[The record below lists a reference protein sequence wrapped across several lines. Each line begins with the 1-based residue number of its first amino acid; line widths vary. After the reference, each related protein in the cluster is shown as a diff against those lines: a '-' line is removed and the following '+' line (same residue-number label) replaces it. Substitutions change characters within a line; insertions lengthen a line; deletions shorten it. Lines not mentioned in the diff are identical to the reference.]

1 MTFDTS
7 GCAVKQY
14 RSISDEN
21 FRRSVDSVCKDFGLN
36 ILKNEQYQCIKEFML
51 GRDIFVNMPTGWG
64 KSLIFQMVPFIEM
77 RLASFSDNEA
87 FRKKAILL
95 VICPLVALMKDQ
107 VKQLQDEGISASYV
121 ASDQDEQ
128 THRKIEE
135 GCYNLVFM
143 SPESSLDN
151 ERWRSM
157 LTSTAYSSSLVSVA
171 VDEVHC
177 VTQWGLSNSN
187 RERTAFRKWYSRLNE
202 LRSLTS
208 SNVPVMALT
217 ATATNNTKTK
227 IYELLELR
235 NPYEVKINPD
245 RSNIT
250 YVVQKM
256 VRDLSVAEHFTSM
269 CEDIKKDG

>member
-1 MTFDTS
+1 
-7 GCAVKQY
+7 
-14 RSISDEN
+14 
-21 FRRSVDSVCKDFGLN
+21 
-36 ILKNEQYQCIKEFML
+36 
-51 GRDIFVNMPTGWG
+51 
-64 KSLIFQMVPFIEM
+64 M
-77 RLASFSDNEA
+77 RGFCVMSHSCVF
-87 FRKKAILL
+87 
-95 VICPLVALMKDQ
+95 
-107 VKQLQDEGISASYV
+107 
-121 ASDQDEQ
+121 
-128 THRKIEE
+128 
-135 GCYNLVFM
+135 FM

-157 LTSTAYSSSLVSVA
+157 LTSTAYLSSLVGVA

-217 ATATNNTKTK
+217 ATNNTKTK

-256 VRDLSVAEHFTSM
+256 VWDLSIAAHFTSI
-269 CEDIKKDG
+269 CEDIKKMAEKQQERLFTAR